1 MARTNR
7 IARTLGRRVCVFL
20 SGAMFNR
27 DMTELIDAAKSVKTI
42 TFPNTV
48 KDVLRDTFESTVVRS
63 AVLNEGLKTLGM
75 RADNYCNGIFNCT
88 PLRSVTL
95 PSTLQMLGDHTFYN
109 CEQLRR
115 VTFRTGSRLEKI
127 YLYCF
132 EDSGLEEFVAPPCLR

>member
-7 IARTLGRRVCVFL
+7 IAHTLGRRVHVFFF
-20 SGAMFNR
+20 GTKFNR

-48 KDVLRDTFESTVVRS
+48 RNVLRDTFEFTKIRS

-88 PLRSVTL
+88 PLRSVAL
-95 PSTLQMLGDHTFYN
+95 PSTLQMLGDHTFYS
-109 CEQLRR
+109 CE
-115 VTFRTGSRLEKI
+115 
-127 YLYCF
+127 
-132 EDSGLEEFVAPPCLR
+132 